1 MGRFLAW
8 VLGTPYIASV
18 CDSPLG
24 ELEPQ
29 LILSSFAKAVV
40 RWRWIVIAC
49 WAVAAVIAFIQAP
62 KTPDRLAL
70 QGGSDERSEA
80 RTADRMLSSRFARP
94 FGEFFVVAVEGPT
107 SFADGAAR
115 AVLDTLTKAAAR
127 LSYVQNVVSYLTRND
142 TLFVSGDGRA
152 SFFLVSLSI
161 RGDSVGRRVTEFRAT
176 MNQAL
181 SQVPNRPSYRMY
193 VTGRAALD
201 FDVRTVSAEDG
212 KRFELRLLPI
222 TLIILVLAFGA
233 LVAALLP
240 LAIGVLA
247 IAISLSVVGV
257 LATTMP
263 MSVFV
268 LNLTTMIGLGVGID
282 YSLLMVTRFRE
293 ELARGYRRREAAER
307 TLMTAGIAVVN
318 SGLTVIVGFGALLL
332 TPMVETR
339 SVGIGGLIVVGVA
352 VLLCVTLLPAVL
364 AALGRSIDKPRWL
377 ARRLT
382 WYHAPQVWEKWARSL
397 ARHPVRALVV
407 GGSIIGIL
415 TLPVFWIRIGLPA
428 RNWWPSQ
435 TEAGAGVEA
444 LSRMGVSGYITPLRI
459 IVEVPSGQSATQAVS
474 LRGLRALSDSMRA
487 DPRVL
492 DVRSIVDLEPGT
504 SILAYSLLY
513 SDLDSAR
520 VRHGEFLDAYLSRDG
535 QLALVDVIL
544 RDTTSLT
551 SAMSVVER
559 IRRLATSKSI
569 RQLRTS
575 QVLVGGYVAASLDLQ
590 AEMLRRFP
598 GLIALVLGA
607 TGLMLAVAFR
617 SVLVPVKAVLMNSL
631 SVGATFGLT
640 VLVFQ
645 YGFGSRL
652 LRLSGPTEAIFVLI
666 PVLVF
671 AVVFGLSMDYEVFLL
686 SRIKEAFDR
695 TGKNTEATME
705 GLSATASVI
714 SSAALIMIFVF
725 GAFAFARVLIMQFL
739 GFGLALAVL
748 LDATVIRMVL
758 VPAFM
763 QLMGRWNWWP
773 GGRRPPPERLH

>member
-1 MGRFLAW
+1 M
-8 VLGTPYIASV
+8 
-18 CDSPLG
+18 
-24 ELEPQ
+24 
-29 LILSSFAKAVV
+29 ILSSFARAMV
-40 RWRWIVIAC
+40 RWRWL
-49 WAVAAVIAFIQAP
+49 VIAFWALVGVIAFVQAP
-62 KTPDRLAL
+62 KTPERLSL
-70 QGGSDERSEA
+70 QGGSDEETEA
-80 RTADRMLSSRFARP
+80 RMADRMLSTRFARP
-94 FGEFFVVAVEGPT
+94 FGEFFAVTIEGPT
-107 SFADGAAR
+107 SFAEGAGR
-115 AVLDTLTKAAAR
+115 ALLDTLTKAAER
-127 LSYVQNVVSYLTRND
+127 LSYVQNVVSYLTRSD
-142 TLFVSGDGRA
+142 SLFISKDARS
-152 SFFLVSLSI
+152 SFFLVSLNI
-161 RGDSVGRRVTEFRAT
+161 RGDSVGAKVSEFRAK
-176 MNQAL
+176 MNEALAQA
-181 SQVPNRPSYRMY
+181 PNRPSYHLS
-193 VTGRAALD
+193 VTGRGPLD

-222 TLIILVLAFGA
+222 ALIILVLAFGA

-293 ELARGYRRREAAER
+293 ELGRGYRGREAAER
-307 TLMTAGIAVVN
+307 TLMTAGVAVVN
-318 SGLTVIVGFGALLL
+318 SGLTVVVGFGALLL

-352 VLLCVTLLPAVL
+352 VLLCVTLLPALL
-364 AALGRSIDKPRWL
+364 ASLGRSIDKPRWL

-407 GGSIIGIL
+407 GGSTIGIL
-415 TLPVFWIRIGLPA
+415 TLPIFWIRIGLPA
-428 RNWWPSQ
+428 RDWWPSQ
-435 TEAGAGVEA
+435 TEAGAGVEV
-444 LSRMGVSGYITPLRI
+444 LSRMGVSGYITPVRVM
-459 IVEVPSGQSATQAVS
+459 VEVPTGQSATRAVT
-474 LRGLRALSDSMRA
+474 LRGLQGLSDSIRA

-513 SDLDSAR
+513 ADLDSAR
-520 VRHGEFLDAYLSRDG
+520 ARHGDFLDAYLSRDDR
-535 QLALVDVIL
+535 LALVDVIL

-551 SAMSVVER
+551 SAMAVVER
-559 IRRLATSKSI
+559 IRSLAATKSI
-569 RQLRTS
+569 RQLRES
-575 QVLVGGYVAASLDLQ
+575 KVLVGGYVAASLDLQ
-590 AEMLRRFP
+590 TEMLRRFP
-598 GLIALVLGA
+598 GLVALVLGA

-617 SVLVPVKAVLMNSL
+617 SVLVPIKAVLMNSL
-631 SVGATFGLT
+631 SVSATFGVI

-645 YGFGSRL
+645 YGYGSTL
-652 LRLSGPTEAIFVLI
+652 LRLSGPTEAIFVLV

-739 GFGLALAVL
+739 GLGLALAVL

-773 GGRRPPPERLH
+773 GGRRHPPERLH

>member
-1 MGRFLAW
+1 MH
-8 VLGTPYIASV
+8 
-18 CDSPLG
+18 
-24 ELEPQ
+24 
-29 LILSSFAKAVV
+29 
-40 RWRWIVIAC
+40 
-49 WAVAAVIAFIQAP
+49 
-62 KTPDRLAL
+62 
-70 QGGSDERSEA
+70 
-80 RTADRMLSSRFARP
+80 
-94 FGEFFVVAVEGPT
+94 
-107 SFADGAAR
+107 
-115 AVLDTLTKAAAR
+115 
-127 LSYVQNVVSYLTRND
+127 
-142 TLFVSGDGRA
+142 
-152 SFFLVSLSI
+152 
-161 RGDSVGRRVTEFRAT
+161 
-176 MNQAL
+176 
-181 SQVPNRPSYRMY
+181 

-201 FDVRTVSAEDG
+201 LDVRTVSAADG

-222 TLIILVLAFGA
+222 TLVILVLAFGA

-240 LAIGVLA
+240 LGIGVLA
-247 IAISLSVVGV
+247 IAVSLSIVGV

-318 SGLTVIVGFGALLL
+318 SGLTVVVGFGALLL

-352 VLLCVTLLPAVL
+352 VLLCITLLPALL
-364 AALGRSIDKPRWL
+364 AALGRSIDEPRWL

-382 WYHAPQVWEKWARSL
+382 WYHAPQIWEKWARSL
-397 ARHPVRALVV
+397 ARHPVRALLV
-407 GGSIIGIL
+407 GGSIIGVL

-428 RNWWPSQ
+428 RDWWPSQ

-444 LSRMGVSGYITPLRI
+444 LSRMGASGYITPLRI
-459 IVEVPSGQSATQAVS
+459 VVEVPSGQSATQAVK

-487 DPRVL
+487 DPRVVE
-492 DVRSIVDLEPGT
+492 VRSIVDLEPGT

-513 SDLDSAR
+513 ADLDSAR
-520 VRHGEFLDAYLSRDG
+520 ARHGDFLDAYLSRDG

-544 RDTTSLT
+544 GDTTSLT
-551 SAMSVVER
+551 SAMSVVAR
-559 IRRLATSKSI
+559 IRGLASSQSI
-569 RQLRTS
+569 RQLRDS
-575 QVLVGGYVAASLDLQ
+575 RVFVGGYVAASVDLQ

-598 GLIALVLGA
+598 GLVALVLGA
-607 TGLMLAVAFR
+607 TGLMLAIAFR

-631 SVGATFGLT
+631 SVSATFGIL

-645 YGFGSRL
+645 FGIGGQF
-652 LRLSGPTEAIFVLI
+652 LRLTGPTEAIFVLV

-739 GFGLALAVL
+739 GFGLAVAVL

-763 QLMGRWNWWP
+763 HLMGRWNWWP
-773 GGRRPPPERLH
+773 GGRRHPPERLH

>member
-1 MGRFLAW
+1 MILA
-8 VLGTPYIASV
+8 
-18 CDSPLG
+18 
-24 ELEPQ
+24 
-29 LILSSFAKAVV
+29 SFAKAMV
-40 RWRWIVIAC
+40 RWRWIVIAA
-49 WAVAAVIAFIQAP
+49 WAIVGTIAFIQAP
-62 KTPDRLAL
+62 KTPSRLAL
-70 QGGSDERSEA
+70 QGGTDQMTEA
-80 RTADRMLSSRFARP
+80 RAADRLLSTRFARP
-94 FGEFFVVAVEGPT
+94 FGEFLAVAVEGPG
-107 SFADGAAR
+107 SFAEGAGR
-115 AVLDTLTKAAAR
+115 AVLDTLTKTAAR
-127 LSYVQNVVSYLTRND
+127 LPYVQNVVSYLTRND
-142 TLFVSGDGRA
+142 SLFVSNDGRA
-152 SFFLVSLSI
+152 TFFLVSLGV
-161 RGDSVGRRVTEFRAT
+161 RADSVGGKVPGLRAT
-176 MNQAL
+176 LNQAL
-181 SQVPNRPSYRMY
+181 AQVPNRPSYRMH

-201 FDVRTVSAEDG
+201 LDVRTVSAEDG

-222 TLIILVLAFGA
+222 TLVILVLAFGA

-247 IAISLSVVGV
+247 IAVSLSIVGV
-257 LATTMP
+257 VAMTTP

-318 SGLTVIVGFGALLL
+318 SGLTVVVGFGALLL

-352 VLLCVTLLPAVL
+352 VLLCITLLPALL
-364 AALGRSIDKPRWL
+364 AALGRSIDQPRWL

-382 WYHAPQVWEKWARSL
+382 WYHAPQIWEKWARSL
-397 ARHPVRALVV
+397 ARHPVRALLV
-407 GGSIIGIL
+407 GGSIIGVL

-428 RNWWPSQ
+428 RDWWPSQ

-459 IVEVPSGQSATQAVS
+459 IVEVPSGQSVTQAVK

-487 DPRVL
+487 DPRVVE
-492 DVRSIVDLEPGT
+492 VRSIVDLEPGT

-513 SDLDSAR
+513 ADIDSAR
-520 VRHGEFLDAYLSRDG
+520 ARHGDFLDAYLSRDG

-544 RDTTSLT
+544 SDTTSLT
-551 SAMSVVER
+551 SAMSVVAR
-559 IRRLATSKSI
+559 IRSLASSQRI
-569 RQLRTS
+569 RQLRDS
-575 QVLVGGYVAASLDLQ
+575 RVFVGGYVAASVDLQ

-598 GLIALVLGA
+598 GLVALVLGA
-607 TGLMLAVAFR
+607 TGLMLAIAFR

-631 SVGATFGLT
+631 SVSATFGIL

-645 YGFGSRL
+645 FGIGGQF
-652 LRLSGPTEAIFVLI
+652 LRLTGPTEAIFVLI

-695 TGKNTEATME
+695 SGKNTEATME

-739 GFGLALAVL
+739 GFGLAVAVL

-763 QLMGRWNWWP
+763 HLMGRWNWWP
-773 GGRRPPPERLH
+773 GGRRQPPGRLH

>member
-1 MGRFLAW
+1 MI
-8 VLGTPYIASV
+8 IA
-18 CDSPLG
+18 
-24 ELEPQ
+24 
-29 LILSSFAKAVV
+29 SFAKAMV
-40 RWRWIVIAC
+40 RWRWIVIAV
-49 WAVAAVIAFIQAP
+49 WAIVGLIAFIQAP
-62 KTPDRLAL
+62 KTPNRLAL
-70 QGGSDERSEA
+70 QGGADEMTEA
-80 RTADRMLSSRFARP
+80 RTADRLLSTRFARP
-94 FGEFFVVAVEGPT
+94 FGEFLAVAVEGPT
-107 SFADGAAR
+107 SFAEGPGR
-115 AVLDTLTKAAAR
+115 AVLDTLTKTAAR
-127 LSYVQNVVSYLTRND
+127 LAYVQNVVSYLTRSD
-142 TLFVSGDGRA
+142 TLFISNDGRA
-152 SFFLVSLSI
+152 TFFLVSL
-161 RGDSVGRRVTEFRAT
+161 RLRADSVGAKIPDIRAKL
-176 MNQAL
+176 NQVLA
-181 SQVPNRPSYRMY
+181 QVPNRPSYKMH

-201 FDVRTVSAEDG
+201 LDVRTVSAEDG

-240 LAIGVLA
+240 LGIGVLA
-247 IAISLSVVGV
+247 IAVSLSIVGV

-318 SGLTVIVGFGALLL
+318 SGLTVVVGFGALLL

-352 VLLCVTLLPAVL
+352 VLLCITLLPALL
-364 AALGRSIDKPRWL
+364 AALGRSIDEPRWL

-382 WYHAPQVWEKWARSL
+382 WYHAPQIWEKWARSL
-397 ARHPVRALVV
+397 ARHPVRALLV
-407 GGSIIGIL
+407 GGSIIGVL

-428 RNWWPSQ
+428 RDWWPSQ

-444 LSRMGVSGYITPLRI
+444 LSRMGASGYITPLRI
-459 IVEVPSGQSATQAVS
+459 VVEVPSGQSATQAVK

-487 DPRVL
+487 DPRVVE
-492 DVRSIVDLEPGT
+492 VRSIVDLEPGT

-513 SDLDSAR
+513 ADLDSAR
-520 VRHGEFLDAYLSRDG
+520 ARHGDFLDAYLSRDG

-544 RDTTSLT
+544 GDTTSLT
-551 SAMSVVER
+551 SAMSVVAR
-559 IRRLATSKSI
+559 IRGLASSQSI
-569 RQLRTS
+569 RQLRDS
-575 QVLVGGYVAASLDLQ
+575 RVFVGGYVAASVDLQ

-598 GLIALVLGA
+598 GLVALVLGA
-607 TGLMLAVAFR
+607 TGLMLAIAFR

-631 SVGATFGLT
+631 SVSATFGIL

-645 YGFGSRL
+645 FGIGGQF
-652 LRLSGPTEAIFVLI
+652 LRLTGPTEAIFVLV

-725 GAFAFARVLIMQFL
+725 GAFAFAQVLIMQFL
-739 GFGLALAVL
+739 GFGLAVAVL

-763 QLMGRWNWWP
+763 HLMGRWNWWP
-773 GGRRPPPERLH
+773 GGRRHPPERLH

>member
-1 MGRFLAW
+1 M
-8 VLGTPYIASV
+8 
-18 CDSPLG
+18 
-24 ELEPQ
+24 
-29 LILSSFAKAVV
+29 ILSSFAKAVV
-40 RWRWIVIAC
+40 RWRWMVIAG
-49 WAVAAVIAFIQAP
+49 WAVVGVIAFIQAP
-62 KTPDRLAL
+62 KTPDRLSL
-70 QGGSDERSEA
+70 QGGSADELTEA
-80 RTADRMLSSRFARP
+80 RIADRLLATRFARP
-94 FGEFFVVAVEGPT
+94 FGEFFAVAVEGPAPFT
-107 SFADGAAR
+107 DPAGR
-115 AVLDTLTKAAAR
+115 AVLDTLTRAAAR
-127 LSYVQNVVSYLTRND
+127 LGYVQNVVSFLTRSD
-142 TLFVSGDGRA
+142 SLFLSKNGHA
-152 SFFLVSLSI
+152 SFFLVSFNI
-161 RGDSVGRRVTEFRAT
+161 RSDSVGGKVKEFRAR

-222 TLIILVLAFGA
+222 TLVILVLAFGA

-240 LAIGVLA
+240 LTIGVLA
-247 IAISLSVVGV
+247 IAISLSLVGV
-257 LATTMP
+257 IATMVP

-307 TLMTAGIAVVN
+307 ALMTAGIAVVN
-318 SGLTVIVGFGALLL
+318 SGLTVVVGFGALLL

-352 VLLCVTLLPAVL
+352 VLLCVTLLPAIL

-382 WYHAPQVWEKWARSL
+382 WYHAPQIWEKWARSL

-407 GGSIIGIL
+407 GGSIIGVL
-415 TLPVFWIRIGLPA
+415 TLPLFWIRIGLPA
-428 RNWWPSQ
+428 RDWWPSQ

-444 LSRMGVSGYITPLRI
+444 LSRMGVSGYITPVRI
-459 IVEVPSGQSATQAVS
+459 IVEVPENQSATRAVS

-513 SDLDSAR
+513 ADLDSAR
-520 VRHGEFLDAYLSRDG
+520 ARHGDFVDAYLSRDG
-535 QLALVDVIL
+535 RQTLVDVIL
-544 RDTTSLT
+544 HDTTSLT

-559 IRRLATSKSI
+559 IRGLAAGQTI
-569 RQLRTS
+569 RQLRDTR
-575 QVLVGGYVAASLDLQ
+575 VLVGGYVAASLDLQ

-598 GLIALVLGA
+598 GLVALVLGA
-607 TGLMLAVAFR
+607 TGLMLAIAFR
-617 SVLVPVKAVLMNSL
+617 SVLVPIKAILMNSL
-631 SVGATFGLT
+631 SVSATFGLI

-645 YGFGSRL
+645 YGYGSRL
-652 LRLSGPTEAIFVLI
+652 LRLSGPTEAIFVLV

-773 GGRRPPPERLH
+773 GGRRQPPERVH